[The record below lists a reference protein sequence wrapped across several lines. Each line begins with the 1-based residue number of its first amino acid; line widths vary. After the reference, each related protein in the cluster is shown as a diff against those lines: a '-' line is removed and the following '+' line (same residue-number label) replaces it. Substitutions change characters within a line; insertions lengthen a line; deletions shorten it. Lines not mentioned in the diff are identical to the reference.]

1 MTTLEFCSIAFNVL
15 LTIIF
20 VAIYF
25 YLRREIKSVEL
36 FVLEKLDKLLVE
48 PPLDEEQSQYKKK
61 IDTVWQLA
69 MDQQVKSFNAKL
81 LSEFKKAEEKIN
93 FEKIKYKKTISQK
106 RKIARKQLPDLPN
119 ESSWRDINE
128 S

>member
-1 MTTLEFCSIAFNVL
+1 
-15 LTIIF
+15 
-20 VAIYF
+20 
-25 YLRREIKSVEL
+25 
-36 FVLEKLDKLLVE
+36 
-48 PPLDEEQSQYKKK
+48 
-61 IDTVWQLA
+61 

>member
-36 FVLEKLDKLLVE
+36 
-48 PPLDEEQSQYKKK
+48 
-61 IDTVWQLA
+61 
-69 MDQQVKSFNAKL
+69 
-81 LSEFKKAEEKIN
+81 
-93 FEKIKYKKTISQK
+93 
-106 RKIARKQLPDLPN
+106 
-119 ESSWRDINE
+119 
-128 S
+128 